1 MRNFS
6 NMRKTIFL
14 TSVCLAFATYL
25 FCGCSPDDE
34 NDDHSSSTTTTTQ
47 KVTAPKFD
55 KYLTT
60 TDLDGFSI
68 RVRFK
73 TGGDKESN
81 LSATVHWKGY
91 SKKPSTTP
99 SKK

>member
-1 MRNFS
+1 
-6 NMRKTIFL
+6 MRKVSFL
-14 TSVCLAFATYL
+14 TSFCLAFATCL

-34 NDDHSSSTTTTTQ
+34 NDNHSFSTTTTTQ

-55 KYLTT
+55 KHLTT

-73 TGGDKESN
+73 TGG
-81 LSATVHWKGY
+81 T
-91 SKKPSTTP
+91 KKVI
-99 SKK
+99 

>member
-1 MRNFS
+1 
-6 NMRKTIFL
+6 MRKVFFL
-14 TSVCLAFATYL
+14 KLFCLAFATCL

-34 NDDHSSSTTTTTQ
+34 NDNNSSSTTATTTQ
-47 KVTAPKFD
+47 KVTSPKFD

-73 TGGDKESN
+73 CNCALEK
-81 LSATVHWKGY
+81 LF
-91 SKKPSTTP
+91 KKAKLHPN
-99 SKK
+99 